1 MQGTCV
7 NGVKLNPSLR
17 EFGERRSESRLIL
30 QRNAVDEPKQMLQLD
45 RDEEALVSY
54 RTLENRS
61 LIQRKEQS
69 PGVERHPANQV
80 LAASED
86 CHLCSQQKNK
96 AAPHCKFGGAAAL
109 EHSVKAAASKTG
121 ATARCC
127 NSYAGVGGSPK
138 FGAAQP

>member
-1 MQGTCV
+1 MQ
-7 NGVKLNPSLR
+7 KAI
-17 EFGERRSESRLIL
+17 GETLCMHQSVIL
-30 QRNAVDEPKQMLQLD
+30 QRNAVDGPKQMLQLD

-86 CHLCSQQKNK
+86 CHPLMPAKK
-96 AAPHCKFGGAAAL
+96 
-109 EHSVKAAASKTG
+109 
-121 ATARCC
+121 
-127 NSYAGVGGSPK
+127 
-138 FGAAQP
+138 

>member
-1 MQGTCV
+1 MQGTLV
-7 NGVKLNPSLR
+7 TGVMLNTSLR
-17 EFGERRSESRLIL
+17 ELVKDAVNAPVIL
-30 QRNAVDEPKQMLQLD
+30 QRNAVDGPKQMLQHD

-86 CHLCSQQKNK
+86 CHPLMPAKK
-96 AAPHCKFGGAAAL
+96 
-109 EHSVKAAASKTG
+109 
-121 ATARCC
+121 
-127 NSYAGVGGSPK
+127 
-138 FGAAQP
+138 